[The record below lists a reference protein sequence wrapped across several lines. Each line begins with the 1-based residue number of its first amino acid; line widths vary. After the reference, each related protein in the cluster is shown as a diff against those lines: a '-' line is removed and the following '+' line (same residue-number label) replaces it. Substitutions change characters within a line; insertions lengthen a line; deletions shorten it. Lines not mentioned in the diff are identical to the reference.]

1 MKKERGMCCSML
13 KETHLTIAYQNV
25 RHCLNISIMTH
36 HFYLNALDFFGREE
50 AITTNPSLGLSALKN
65 SE

>member
-1 MKKERGMCCSML
+1 
-13 KETHLTIAYQNV
+13 
-25 RHCLNISIMTH
+25 MTH

-50 AITTNPSLGLSALKN
+50 AITTNPSLGLSALEN